1 MDNALY
7 YGQSFDNHVLIKER
21 SMETIQFP
29 KVSGRNL
36 QRQAVQFPQD
46 FPAKYTVVLMAFW
59 REQQNDIDTWLP
71 FVNVLEKLYR
81 DTAYVEFPV
90 VYPMSPLGQFFLNE
104 GMRAG
109 IPDQKAR
116 QRTTTLYLDKDSF
129 LGQLQIQ
136 SQDKIQVLLVADD
149 GRVVWRGCGRFTS
162 DKGWALSR
170 ALHAETAPVFA
181 YSDM

>member
-1 MDNALY
+1 LGHSLDKI
-7 YGQSFDNHVLIKER
+7 VRIKER
-21 SMETIQFP
+21 KMETIQFP
-29 KVSGRNL
+29 NVSGRNL
-36 QRQAVQFPQD
+36 QRQSVQFPQD

-90 VYPMSPLGQFFLNE
+90 VYKMSPLGQLFLNE

-116 QRTTTLYLDKDSF
+116 QRTTTLYLDKSNF
-129 LGQLQIQ
+129 LGKLRIQ
-136 SQDKIQVLLVADD
+136 SQDQIQVLLVDD
-149 GRVVWRGCGRFTS
+149 TGRVVWRERGRFS
-162 DKGWALSR
+162 PEKAQALSR
-170 ALHAETAPVFA
+170 ALHAETSPVFA
-181 YSDM
+181 RSEM